1 MSAKTSAERQR
12 EWRKARKDEGWQMHT
27 IWLEPDVAK
36 ALDAAIQGSDTKQ
49 ADRQRVINERLR
61 EYLNKRL

>member
-12 EWRKARKDEGWQMHT
+12 EWRKARKEEGWQMHT

-36 ALDAAIQGSDTKQ
+36 ALDKAISASVKPQSE
-49 ADRQRVINERLR
+49 RQKIINEAL
-61 EYLNKRL
+61 LKTL